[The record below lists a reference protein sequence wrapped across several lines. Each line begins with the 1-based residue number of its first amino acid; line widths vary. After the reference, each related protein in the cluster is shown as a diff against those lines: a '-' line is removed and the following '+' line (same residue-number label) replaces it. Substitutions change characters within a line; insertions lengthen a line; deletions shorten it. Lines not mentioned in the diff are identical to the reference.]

1 MTGLRIEEAGLNAA
15 YAPFLPPN
23 WQSMTLKNV
32 AFRGQRY
39 DIRVDRGSDGKVQLK
54 RTAATEH

>member
-1 MTGLRIEEAGLNAA
+1 
-15 YAPFLPPN
+15 
-23 WQSMTLKNV
+23 MTLENV